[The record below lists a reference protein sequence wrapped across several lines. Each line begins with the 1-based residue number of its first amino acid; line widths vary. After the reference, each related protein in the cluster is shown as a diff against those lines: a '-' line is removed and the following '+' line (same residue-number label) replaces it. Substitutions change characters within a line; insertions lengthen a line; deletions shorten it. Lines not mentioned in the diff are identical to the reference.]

1 MISLKWEII
10 TCNSFSSKIGVIIGG
25 DGDPNVEN
33 IALETNAIKIL
44 DSKVTEGGFD
54 RHPNKNLGL

>member
-10 TCNSFSSKIGVIIGG
+10 TSNSFSSKIGVIIGG
-25 DGDPNVEN
+25 DGDSNIEN
-33 IALETNAIKIL
+33 IAFDTNTIKIV
-44 DSKVTEGGFD
+44 DSKVTEGKFD